1 MEYVGRT
8 SEPSGCIFCMAAEG
22 KNDLVLSV
30 SDHAVI
36 LLNRYP
42 YTTGHLMV
50 SPPRHVADLDAMH
63 YDELCHLIA
72 AVRRCEVIVKQEYGP
87 QGMNIGLNLGCC
99 AGAGIPGHVHV
110 HVVPRW
116 VGDTNFMPVVGD
128 VRVLPESLERT
139 FERLKP
145 HFEAP

>member
-1 MEYVGRT
+1 
-8 SEPSGCIFCMAAEG
+8 MAVEG
-22 KNDLVLSV
+22 KKDFVLSAT
-30 SDHAVI
+30 DHVVI
-36 LLNRYP
+36 LLNKYP

-50 SPPRHVADLDAMH
+50 SPFRHVPDLESMRD
-63 YDELCHLIA
+63 DELCRLIA
-72 AVRRCEVIVKQEYGP
+72 AVQRCEAVVKREYRP
-87 QGMNIGLNLGCC
+87 QGMNVGLNLGCC
-99 AGAGIPGHVHV
+99 AGAGMPGHVHV

-116 VGDTNFMPVVGD
+116 VGDSNFMPVVGD